1 MPRSTNNVAAKK
13 RRKKILDSAK
23 GYFGGKS
30 KLYRTAKLAVEKSGL
45 YAYRDRKVRKRE
57 FRKLWIVRINAA
69 VRANGLSYSKFI
81 NGLAKSNIQLNRK
94 SLAYLAMNDKQAFD
108 KICEQ
113 VKSSL
118 AN

>member
-23 GYFGGKS
+23 GYFGAKS
-30 KLYRTAKLAVEKSGL
+30 KLYRTAKLAVEKSGV
-45 YAYRDRKVRKRE
+45 YAYRDRKARKRE

-69 VRANGLSYSKFI
+69 ARINGLSYSRFI
-81 NGLAKSNIQLNRK
+81 DGLAKSNIQLDRK
-94 SLAYLAMNDKQAFD
+94 TLAYLAMNDADAFA
-108 KICEQ
+108 KICDQ
-113 VKSSL
+113 VKSV

>member
-13 RRKKILDSAK
+13 RRKKVLDSAK

-57 FRKLWIVRINAA
+57 FRKLWIVHKWTCQEQHPI
-69 VRANGLSYSKFI
+69 
-81 NGLAKSNIQLNRK
+81 
-94 SLAYLAMNDKQAFD
+94 KQKESCSFGDARQASF
-108 KICEQ
+108 
-113 VKSSL
+113 
-118 AN
+118 

>member
-13 RRKKILDSAK
+13 RRKKVLDSAK

-69 VRANGLSYSKFI
+69 ARVNGLSYSKFI
-81 NGLAKSNIQLNRK
+81 SGLAKSNIQLNRK
-94 SLAYLAMNDKQAFD
+94 SLAHLAMHDKQAFD

-113 VKSSL
+113 VKSNL